1 MEATGI
7 HSYNCFPIMF
17 AMILMTVWQ
26 SAHTC
31 RLFMMSSGV
40 LSVLI
45 TLCMQ
50 WPVSCYRGT
59 NRKTFLLPHSTNFVS
74 GTPPASCI
82 CHTISSVWYG
92 IQWSYNGLAH
102 IQNIAHTLP
111 FTSIQMWH
119 GHHYH
124 NIVSHPLPF
133 IIIQHF
139 LRTQLQA
146 QQQHRCL
153 ISAHCLNLFKC
164 CYKATKLTDSYK

>member
-7 HSYNCFPIMF
+7 HSYNCSPIMF

-31 RLFMMSSGV
+31 RSFMMSYRV

-50 WPVSCYRGT
+50 WPVSCYGGT
-59 NRKTFLLPHSTNFVS
+59 NRKTFLLPRSTNFVS
-74 GTPPASCI
+74 GTLPASCI
-82 CHTISSVWYG
+82 YNLFSLVWNSM
-92 IQWSYNGLAH
+92 ILQWSWSYAKHCTYLAIH
-102 IQNIAHTLP
+102 LNPDVTWSSLSQHS
-111 FTSIQMWH
+111 FTPLAI
-119 GHHYH
+119 HYH
-124 NIVSHPLPF
+124 STF
-133 IIIQHF
+133 S

-153 ISAHCLNLFKC
+153 ISARCL
-164 CYKATKLTDSYK
+164 

>member
-7 HSYNCFPIMF
+7 HSYNCSPIMF

-31 RLFMMSSGV
+31 RSFMMSYGV

-59 NRKTFLLPHSTNFVS
+59 NRKTFLLPRSTNFVS

-82 CHTISSVWYG
+82 YNLFSLVWNSM
-92 IQWSYNGLAH
+92 ILQWSWLYTKHCTYLAIH
-102 IQNIAHTLP
+102 LNPDVTWSSLSQHS
-111 FTSIQMWH
+111 FTPLAI
-119 GHHYH
+119 HYH
-124 NIVSHPLPF
+124 STF
-133 IIIQHF
+133 S

-153 ISAHCLNLFKC
+153 ISAHCL
-164 CYKATKLTDSYK
+164 